1 MNPHRE
7 SARRLHV
14 IEPQRTWRGR
24 LRSWWRRLTV
34 ARYRAFER
42 ERALEF
48 ERKRNQALSDVM
60 NIEKKRA
67 KVFARVIKESK

>member
-1 MNPHRE
+1 MNHHRE

-24 LRSWWRRLTV
+24 LRSWWRRLIV
-34 ARYRAFER
+34 ARYRA
-42 ERALEF
+42 F

-60 NIEKKRA
+60 DIEKKRA
-67 KVFARVIKESK
+67 KAFSRLIKESK